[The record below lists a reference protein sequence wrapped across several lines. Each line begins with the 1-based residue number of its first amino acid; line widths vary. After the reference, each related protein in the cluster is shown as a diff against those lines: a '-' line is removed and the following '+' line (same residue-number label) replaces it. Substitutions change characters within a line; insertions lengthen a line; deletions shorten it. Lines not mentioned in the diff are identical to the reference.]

1 VLTVVKSGRSRLTP
15 DEQRLQNLVEGR
27 RVNYVVL
34 SVKRIGI
41 ADDVTPD
48 PGE

>member
-1 VLTVVKSGRSRLTP
+1 MKSGRSRLTP
-15 DEQRLQNLVEGR
+15 DEQRLQNLVEDR

-41 ADDVTPD
+41 ADDITTE